1 MGFFSDCWSAIKRVG
16 SAAVEVVRTTF
27 DNVREKARDA
37 LDWMATKAESFVGKV
52 KEVWSKVKP
61 FIANVVRPALKIA
74 AEWATAALPT
84 FPWVA
89 TAIRA
94 FDKALEALLNWEK
107 SALAKQ
113 VKAAVEWVIAK
124 AKMLR
129 DIFLNDEEMEQA
141 TAHEEVLREAREDV
155 RGEAGRALDLA
166 TLITQYAQL
175 STRIQQVLE
184 NNNISDF
191 DHYLRLRASQKLLK
205 DTEQRLIHAQDL
217 EAINRDDLFLVEI
230 GAELLKANPLV
241 SDDQAVRL
249 DEVIHARF
257 GKKLIPFVFEE
268 LIMAWGCN
276 LEQQEKDWK
285 TLSESVARLQVQERQ
300 LKISQNLGEPS
311 AEDKATLADIQ
322 ARLPALKAQLD
333 QLRKR
338 NQEMRNYVYAA
349 EGFLQVLE
357 KQPEDFAD
365 DAYLLN
371 DSQEVGMI
379 IIDCA
384 QHGKRWEELTEDEQS
399 LIIDF
404 ANIFEEASR
413 ERAGRL
419 VEVAA

>member
-1 MGFFSDCWSAIKRVG
+1 MGFFSDCWSAIKSVG

-74 AEWATAALPT
+74 AEWATVALPT

-113 VKAAVEWVIAK
+113 VKAAVEWAIAK

-129 DIFLNDEEMEQA
+129 DIFLNDKEMEQA
-141 TAHEEVLREAREDV
+141 AAHEEVLREAREDV

-230 GAELLKANPLV
+230 GAELLKAKPLV

-311 AEDKATLADIQ
+311 AEDKATLAEIQ
-322 ARLPALKAQLD
+322 ARLPALKTQMD

-365 DAYLLN
+365 DAYLLS

-413 ERAGRL
+413 ERASRL

>member
-1 MGFFSDCWSAIKRVG
+1 MGFFSDCWSAIKSVG

-74 AEWATAALPT
+74 AEWATVALPT

-113 VKAAVEWVIAK
+113 VKAAVEWAIAK

-129 DIFLNDEEMEQA
+129 DIFLNDKEMEQA
-141 TAHEEVLREAREDV
+141 AAHEEVLREAREDV

-311 AEDKATLADIQ
+311 AEDKATLAEIQ
-322 ARLPALKAQLD
+322 ARLPALKAQMD

-365 DAYLLN
+365 DAYLLS

>member
-74 AEWATAALPT
+74 AEWATVALPT

-129 DIFLNDEEMEQA
+129 DIFLNDEEMEKA
-141 TAHEEVLREAREDV
+141 AAHEEVLREAREDV

-230 GAELLKANPLV
+230 GAELLKANPQV

-300 LKISQNLGEPS
+300 LKICQNLGEPS

-322 ARLPALKAQLD
+322 ARLPALKAQMD

-365 DAYLLN
+365 DAYLLS

>member
-1 MGFFSDCWSAIKRVG
+1 MGFFSDCWSAIKSVG
-16 SAAVEVVRTTF
+16 SAVVEVVRTTY
-27 DNVREKARDA
+27 DTVREKARDA

-52 KEVWSKVKP
+52 KEIWSKVKP
-61 FIANVVRPALKIA
+61 FIATVVRPALKIA
-74 AEWATAALPT
+74 AEWATVALPT

-107 SALAKQ
+107 TALARQ
-113 VKAAVEWVIAK
+113 VKAAVEWAIAK
-124 AKMLR
+124 AKTLR
-129 DIFLNDEEMEQA
+129 DVLLDDEEMEQA
-141 TAHEEVLREAREDV
+141 ATHEEVLREAREEV

-217 EAINRDDLFLVEI
+217 DAINRDDLFLVEI
-230 GAELLKANPLV
+230 AAELLKAKPQV
-241 SDDQAVRL
+241 SDAQAVRL
-249 DEVIHARF
+249 DEVIAARF

-285 TLSESVARLQVQERQ
+285 TLSESVAKLQVQERQ

-311 AEDKATLADIQ
+311 AEDKAALADIQ
-322 ARLPALKAQLD
+322 SRLPALKAQMD

-357 KQPEDFAD
+357 KAPEDFAD
-365 DAYLLN
+365 DAYLLS

-413 ERAGRL
+413 ERASRL

>member
-1 MGFFSDCWSAIKRVG
+1 MGFFSDCWSAIKNVG

-61 FIANVVRPALKIA
+61 FIANVVRPVLKVA
-74 AEWATAALPT
+74 AEWATVALPT

-113 VKAAVEWVIAK
+113 VKAAVEWAIAK
-124 AKMLR
+124 AKTLR

-141 TAHEEVLREAREDV
+141 AAHEDVLREARADV

-230 GAELLKANPLV
+230 GAELLKARPLV

-300 LKISQNLGEPS
+300 LKISQNLGEPA
-311 AEDKATLADIQ
+311 AEDQAALADIQ
-322 ARLPALKAQLD
+322 ARLPALKAQMD

-365 DAYLLN
+365 DAYLLS

-384 QHGKRWEELTEDEQS
+384 QHGKRWEELSEDEQS

-413 ERAGRL
+413 ERASRL

>member
-1 MGFFSDCWSAIKRVG
+1 MGFFSDCWSAIKSVG

-74 AEWATAALPT
+74 AEWATVALPT

-113 VKAAVEWVIAK
+113 VKAAVEWAIAK

-129 DIFLNDEEMEQA
+129 DIFLNDKEMEQA
-141 TAHEEVLREAREDV
+141 AAHEEVLREAREDV

-230 GAELLKANPLV
+230 GAELLKAKPLV

-311 AEDKATLADIQ
+311 AEDKATLAEIQ
-322 ARLPALKAQLD
+322 ARLPALKAQMD

-365 DAYLLN
+365 DAYLLS

-413 ERAGRL
+413 ERASRL

>member
-1 MGFFSDCWSAIKRVG
+1 MGFFSDCWSAIKSVG

-74 AEWATAALPT
+74 AEWATVALPT

-113 VKAAVEWVIAK
+113 VKAAVEWAIAK

-129 DIFLNDEEMEQA
+129 DIFLNDKEMEQA
-141 TAHEEVLREAREDV
+141 AAHEEVLREAREDV

-311 AEDKATLADIQ
+311 AEDKATLVEIQ
-322 ARLPALKAQLD
+322 ARLPALKAQMD

-365 DAYLLN
+365 DAYLLS